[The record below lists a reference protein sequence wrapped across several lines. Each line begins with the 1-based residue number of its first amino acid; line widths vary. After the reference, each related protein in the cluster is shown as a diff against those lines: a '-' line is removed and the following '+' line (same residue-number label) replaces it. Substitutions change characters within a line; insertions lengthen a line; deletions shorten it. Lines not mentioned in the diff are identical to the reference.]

1 MNSHKKGLAIISLVV
16 LSILAMLPL
25 NVVEAQDEALFSV
38 TIIAPGNANMLRRQW
53 GQIIA
58 NSLIQIGIDARVVYL
73 GWASVYDR
81 VFTPPVENV
90 GKTYDDGGF
99 DIQLV
104 GYTPG
109 LIPDLAQ
116 LYYGS
121 PESFAPTGN
130 NYYLYN
136 NTEANSLM
144 DIYLTTTNTIERD
157 QVAQRLQTI
166 LHSDL
171 PASIIFYAITPT
183 AITPEL
189 GGPALG
195 PSPGGEGWLY
205 FNEQPN
211 PEMLTGKTEVVYCS
225 TGEIDCLIPPLS
237 FSWYDTIII
246 ACIHNGLVEVAP
258 DLSDLSIPALLTD
271 WTASENGFKWTWTCR
286 SGVKWHDGAD
296 FTADDVVFSLWALM
310 NADTGSQFVG
320 TYQRVYGDNVKFTY
334 ANGSSTTL
342 GTGTRVGNITAL
354 NATTIE
360 IWLPELLPGKPYGF
374 FDPYLLG
381 LANNII
387 PKHIFEKIAPEWW
400 TDSPFNT
407 GEGTIVVPGTPG
419 TVAPETYDGPVG
431 TGPYKWV
438 DYDPV
443 AQLVHLEK
451 FTDYWNA
458 TALEADGL
466 FGVTDYY
473 IRFIADKTPALAA
486 LKNDEVQMLDP
497 NYMMQ
502 VDIPTIDPTW
512 GKVLVH
518 EGTGLQEVGFN
529 NRHPVFGTGV
539 DTPLGTSD
547 PTRAAEAAN
556 YVKIAIDYA
565 IPRQLIID
573 NLLAGYGKPGAVH
586 WLPTNPY
593 YNASVTARP
602 YDLVMAKN
610 YLEKAGYAVP
620 PPPAP
625 PEYELFI
632 GMSTAISGV
641 YLDPATGNVAANREL
656 KLMVT
661 TDNATFDTTSTMV
674 GRTTTDLS
682 GWYTF
687 TVTPPSTGVFYYYLF
702 DHLAVPIEEFAQWK
716 YLTMINVSSLDDVL
730 SLLYQ
735 RLDAIN
741 ATLVSI
747 EGKTATI
754 ETDIGVIRTDVDTV
768 NAKLAVLN
776 DTVATIQTDI
786 GTITTDIAN
795 IQLKVTTINGTI
807 ATIQTT
813 LGTFEGQITSI
824 EGNISAIVTELGT
837 IKTTLEEWTGGTTG
851 TITTPA
857 GSFQI
862 LVLTTSTLESPIAF
876 SDNILA
882 LNLSGPSGTTGTT
895 NAVIPKQLLVGTE
908 SSIDKVVVTI
918 DDKQVVFTY
927 TENPEAYVL
936 HVTYAHSTHLMKVH
950 LTGLPPTPFP
960 AWIIAIIVL
969 IVALAIGVAFYIL
982 RVRKPRL
989 SSHTK
994 RTDIHTKT

>member
-1 MNSHKKGLAIISLVV
+1 MAKSKKVLLMLSLVA
-16 LSILAMLPL
+16 LLTLIMLPL
-25 NVVEAQDEALFSV
+25 NEVKAQNEWLFKA

-73 GWASVYDR
+73 GWVSVYDR
-81 VFTPPVENV
+81 VFTPPLENV
-90 GKTYDDGGF
+90 GKTYDEGSY

-104 GYTPG
+104 GWTPR
-109 LIPDLAQ
+109 LIPNPAQ

-136 NTEANSLM
+136 NTHANNLM
-144 DIYLTTTNTIERD
+144 DTYLTTTNTIERD
-157 QVAQRLQTI
+157 QAAQRLQTI

-171 PASIIFYAITPT
+171 PASIIFYAATPT
-183 AITPEL
+183 AVTPEL

-205 FNEQPN
+205 FNAQPN
-211 PEMLTGKTEVVYCS
+211 PEMITGKTSVVYAS
-225 TGEIDCLIPPLS
+225 TGEIESLIPPLS
-237 FSWYDTIII
+237 NSWFDTIIH
-246 ACIHNGLVEVAP
+246 ACIHNALVEVAP
-258 DLSDLSIPALLTD
+258 DLSDLSIPVLLTD
-271 WTASENGFKWTWTCR
+271 WTPSENCFKWTWTCR
-286 SGVKWHDGAD
+286 TGVKWHDGAD

-310 NADTGSQFVG
+310 NPATGTQHQGSYTTAF
-320 TYQRVYGDNVKFTY
+320 GDNVKFTY
-334 ANGSSTTL
+334 ANGSSTAL
-342 GTGTRVGNITAL
+342 GSGTRVGNITAL

-360 IWLPELLPGKPYGF
+360 AWLPELLPGKPYGF
-374 FDPYLLG
+374 IDPYLLG
-381 LANNII
+381 FANNII
-387 PKHIFEKIAPEWW
+387 PKHIFEKIYPTDW
-400 TDSPFNT
+400 TDSCFNT

-419 TVAPETYDGPVG
+419 TVAPETYNGPVG

-438 DYDPV
+438 DFDPV
-443 AQLVHLEK
+443 AQLIHLEK

-486 LKNDEVQMLDP
+486 LKNDEVDMLDP
-497 NYMMQ
+497 NYMIQ
-502 VDIPTIDPTW
+502 ADIPTIDPAW
-512 GKVLVH
+512 GKVLLH

-529 NRHPVFGTGV
+529 NNHPVFGTGV
-539 DTPLGTSD
+539 DTPLGKSD
-547 PTRAAEAAN
+547 PLRAAEAAR

-573 NLLAGYGKPGAVH
+573 NLMAGFGEPGAVH
-586 WLPTNPY
+586 WLPTQPY

-602 YDLVMAKN
+602 YDLAMARE

-632 GMSTAISGV
+632 GMSTVISGI
-641 YLDPATGNVAANREL
+641 YRDPNTGNVAADREL
-656 KLMVT
+656 MLMVT
-661 TDNATFDTTSTMV
+661 TDNATFDTTSTLV
-674 GRTTTDLS
+674 DRTTTDLC
-682 GWYTF
+682 GWYSF

-702 DHLAVPIEEFAQWK
+702 DRLATPVEELAQWK

-735 RLDAIN
+735 KLDAIN

-747 EGKTATI
+747 EGKIATI
-754 ETDIGVIRTDVDTV
+754 ETDIGVIRTDVDTI

-776 DTVATIQTDI
+776 NTVATIQTDI
-786 GTITTDIAN
+786 GTITMDIAN
-795 IQLKVTTINGTI
+795 IQLEVTAINGTI

-813 LGTFEGQITSI
+813 LGTFEGRITSI
-824 EGNISAIVTELGT
+824 EESVVIIETDLGT

-851 TITTPA
+851 TITTPE

-862 LVLTTSTLESPIAF
+862 LVLTTSTLEVPIEF
-876 SDNILA
+876 SDNILT
-882 LNLSGPSGTTGTT
+882 LTLSGPSGTAGTT
-895 NAVIPKQLLVGTE
+895 NVVVPKQLLVGTE

-918 DDKQVVFTY
+918 DDEQVVFTY

-936 HVTYAHSTHLMKVH
+936 HVT
-950 LTGLPPTPFP
+950 
-960 AWIIAIIVL
+960 
-969 IVALAIGVAFYIL
+969 
-982 RVRKPRL
+982 
-989 SSHTK
+989 
-994 RTDIHTKT
+994 